1 MGPKKAYEGGG
12 LGAEGGGPLGGSFI
26 GPEGGLGG
34 LLGGGYPPSGGVKKA
49 YKGVKMTVS

>member
-1 MGPKKAYEGGG
+1 MLAFEGGG